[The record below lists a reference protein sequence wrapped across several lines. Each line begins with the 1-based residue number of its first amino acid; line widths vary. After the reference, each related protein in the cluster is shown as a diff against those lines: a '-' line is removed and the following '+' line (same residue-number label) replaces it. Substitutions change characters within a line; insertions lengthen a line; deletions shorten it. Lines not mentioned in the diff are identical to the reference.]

1 MRRCLLRSKKSD
13 TVRSMQ
19 LLPVGIATA
28 LAIVVVLFLVSVW
41 LESRALTNPGGYRQ
55 PDPAEFVFTETPET
69 AAGLAYE
76 DVAFEVPSGETVR
89 GWLVP
94 AAQDAKDIAVVA
106 LHGRSGDRRG
116 QLGHLGM
123 LNNLGAGVLLIDMRE
138 NGLSDGNARGMALGI
153 REAEDAVAAA
163 QELRARGYEKVVL
176 FGCSLGG
183 ATAILAAAQ
192 DPSIDG
198 VIAESAIARFE
209 DFVAEGA
216 DRRLGMIGISARWAT
231 AWWAGLVVD
240 HTHRRIGLSSYVAPA
255 DVIEKIA
262 PRPVLLIHG
271 GKDRWVAET
280 HAQALKEK
288 GGAGVGYWL
297 IAEAGHC
304 DGGAFAGDE
313 YRARVAAVIE
323 QVKAAPASSS
333 R

>member
-1 MRRCLLRSKKSD
+1 M
-13 TVRSMQ
+13 VRSMQ
-19 LLPVGIATA
+19 VLPVGIAAA
-28 LAIVVVLFLVSVW
+28 LAIFVVLFLVSVW

-55 PDPAEFVFTETPET
+55 PDPETFIFTETPET

-76 DVAFEVPSGETVR
+76 DVAFDVPTGETVR

-94 AAQDAKDIAVVA
+94 APQDAKDIAVVA

-116 QLGHLGM
+116 QLGHVSM

-138 NGLSDGNARGMALGI
+138 NGLSDGDDRGMALGF

-163 QELRARGYEKVVL
+163 RELRARGYEKVVL

-192 DPSIDG
+192 DPSIDA

-216 DRRLGMIGISARWAT
+216 DRRFGMIGISARWAT
-231 AWWAGLVVD
+231 AWWARLVVD
-240 HTHRRIGLSSYVAPA
+240 HTRGRIGLSSYAAPA
-255 DVIEKIA
+255 DVIESIA

-288 GGAGVGYWL
+288 GGPSVDYWL

-313 YRARVAAVIE
+313 YRARVAALIE
-323 QVKAAPASSS
+323 QVRAAPAH
-333 R
+333 

>member
-1 MRRCLLRSKKSD
+1 MPRRRLRSKKSD

-19 LLPVGIATA
+19 LLPVGIVAA
-28 LAIVVVLFLVSVW
+28 LAVMVALFFVSIW

-55 PDPAEFVFTETPET
+55 PDPAQFAFDETPTT
-69 AAGLAYE
+69 AADLAYE
-76 DVAFEVPSGETVR
+76 DVAFDVPNGETVR

-94 AAQDAKDIAVVA
+94 APQDAKDIAVVA

-116 QLGHLGM
+116 QLGHLSM

-138 NGLSDGNARGMALGI
+138 NGLSDGENRGMALGI

-192 DPSIDG
+192 DPTIDA

-216 DRRLGMIGISARWAT
+216 DRRFGMIGISARWAT

-240 HTHRRIGLSSYVAPA
+240 HTRRRIQLASYAAPA
-255 DVIEKIA
+255 DVIESIA

-280 HAQALKEK
+280 HAQELKEK
-288 GGAGVGYWL
+288 GGPSVDYWL

-304 DGGAFAGDE
+304 DGGAFANDE
-313 YRARVAAVIE
+313 YRARVAALIE
-323 QVKAAPASSS
+323 QVRAAPA